1 MLTGVPLLPARTRVV
16 CDPARA
22 LRRIQGLTMQKVTA
36 ETLNE
41 LLGIRELVVTEY
53 AFEQQGHVATVHIIC
68 EHRYEVAVCPRCGEV
83 STALHE
89 SEMRCVRHLDIW
101 GKMTLLHFPSRRFD
115 CDKCKKPFT
124 EKLPWIEEQR
134 RQTLAFERHIYQQC
148 QQASKSAVAQNDCLH
163 FKTVSTIFN
172 RWAKRAESDHHR
184 PLVRRLGVDEISLK
198 KRHQQYAL
206 VLSDLDRCCVIDVF
220 PERTQKVFAQ
230 WLDGLSA
237 AERAAI
243 QVVAMDMWRPYR
255 DVVRVKLSHAQT
267 VADRFHVMKQLN
279 DRLSQ
284 VRRNLQRKADDQ
296 THQALKGTRWLL
308 VKNRA
313 DLTTDEEARL
323 QAALDASPTLRQA
336 YLLKETFRT
345 ICEKI
350 NDREQAERFL
360 TAWVWQAE
368 ASGIPQLRKF
378 ASTLRNWWSEF
389 LNYFHD
395 RVTSGIVEGLNNGIR
410 YIIRRACG
418 YHVFEHF
425 RLQVLVEHGGL
436 DVFPH

>member
-1 MLTGVPLLPARTRVV
+1 MK
-16 CDPARA
+16 
-22 LRRIQGLTMQKVTA
+22 KVTA

-41 LLGIRELVVTEY
+41 LLGIPELIVTEY
-53 AFEQQGHVATVHIIC
+53 AFEQQGDVALVHVIC
-68 EHRYEVAVCPRCGEV
+68 EHRYEVAICPRCGEV

-101 GKMTLLHFPSRRFD
+101 GKMTLLHFPSRRFG
-115 CDKCKKPFT
+115 CAKCKKPFT

-134 RQTLAFERHIYQQC
+134 RQTLAFERHIYQRC
-148 QQASKSAVAQNDCLH
+148 QQASKSAVAEDEHLH

-172 RWAKRAESDHHR
+172 RWAKQAERHHHR
-184 PLVRRLGVDEISLK
+184 PLVQRLGVDEISLK
-198 KRHQQYAL
+198 KGHQQYAL
-206 VLSDLDRCCVIDVF
+206 VLSDLDRCCVIDVLS
-220 PERTQKVFAQ
+220 ERTQKVFAP
-230 WLDGLSA
+230 WLDDLSA
-237 AERAAI
+237 TQRAAI

-255 DVVRVKLSHAQT
+255 DVVRVKLPHAQI
-267 VADRFHVMKQLN
+267 VADRFHVMRQLN

-284 VRRNLQRKADDQ
+284 VRRHLQRNADEQ
-296 THQALKGTRWLL
+296 TRQALKGTRWLL

-313 DLTTDEEARL
+313 DLTADEEARL
-323 QAALDASPTLRQA
+323 QAALDASPILHQA

-345 ICEKI
+345 ICEKVK
-350 NDREQAERFL
+350 DREQAERFL
-360 TAWVWQAE
+360 TAWLWQAE
-368 ASGIPQLRKF
+368 ASGISQLRKF
-378 ASTLRNWWSEF
+378 ANTLRNWWSEF

-425 RLQVLVEHGGL
+425 RLQVLAEHGGL
-436 DVFPH
+436 GVPPH

>member
-1 MLTGVPLLPARTRVV
+1 MFTSVPLLLSRTRVI

-22 LRRIQGLTMQKVTA
+22 LGRIQGLTMKKVTA

-41 LLGIRELVVTEY
+41 LLGIPELVVIEY
-53 AFEQQGHVATVHIIC
+53 AFEQQGDGAIVHIIC
-68 EHRYEVAVCPRCGEV
+68 KHRYDVAVCPRCGEV
-83 STALHE
+83 SASLHE

-101 GKMTLLHFPSRRFD
+101 GKRTLLHFPSRRFG
-115 CDKCKKPFT
+115 CDKCKTPFT
-124 EKLPWIEEQR
+124 EKLPWVEKKR
-134 RQTLAFERHIYQQC
+134 RQTSAFERHIYQRC
-148 QQASKSAVAQNDCLH
+148 QQTNKSAVAQSEHLH
-163 FKTVSTIFN
+163 FKTVLTIFN
-172 RWAKRAESDHHR
+172 RWAKRAESCHHR

-198 KRHQQYAL
+198 KGHRQYAL
-206 VLSDLDRCCVIDVF
+206 VLSDLDRCCVIAVLS
-220 PERTQKVFAQ
+220 ERTQKVFAQ
-230 WLDGLSA
+230 WLDSLSA
-237 AERAAI
+237 VERFAI

-255 DVVRVKLSHAQT
+255 DVVQLKLPQAQI

-284 VRRNLQRKADDQ
+284 VRRNLQRNADEQ
-296 THQALKGTRWLL
+296 TRQALKGTRWLL

-313 DLTTDEEARL
+313 DLTADEETRL
-323 QAALDASPTLRQA
+323 CAALDASPTLRQT

-350 NDREQAERFL
+350 SDREQAARFL
-360 TAWVWQAE
+360 TAWIWQAE
-368 ASGIPQLRKF
+368 ASGIPQLCKF
-378 ASTLRNWWSEF
+378 ANTLRNWWPEF

-395 RVTSGIVEGLNNGIR
+395 RVTSGIVEGLNNAIR
-410 YIIRRACG
+410 YVIRRACG

-436 DVFPH
+436 NASH